1 MSSDINVSAED
12 VNGAPDPADSAVAHA
27 TTSDVVIVG
36 AGPGGLM
43 LACELG
49 LAGVRVTVLERNA
62 TRSRTSGGS
71 LLHARC
77 VETLQQRGIADR
89 FRDQNTPRWNRTHF
103 SLITID
109 LQDDLGDREYDLLVP
124 QWHTEEVLEERAREL
139 GVDIRLGHRVV
150 SVEQDGTGVTVGV
163 SSTAGEE
170 LVRAAYLVGCD
181 GVRSTVAGLAGFEF
195 EEFAPAYYGITADVA
210 SFEGNRD
217 TFTSGLYPTG
227 QIGVLPLEA
236 GKMRLMTVE
245 FDVPEL
251 DESAAVTAEE
261 VRASIRRVTG
271 SEPEFD
277 EPSWMERNGHA
288 TQLAREYRKGRVFL
302 LGDSAHAHP
311 PSSGNGMVTTIH
323 DATNLGWKLAATL
336 LGWAPADLLDTYH
349 QERHPVGRRACVR
362 AQAQVGAMHPI
373 DRVGPLR
380 EILAD
385 LIGFEDVRRYLVQF
399 VTEVRYPFQSPGG
412 TPGAEA
418 HPLLGARLPDVTVT
432 TTSGT
437 EKSVLDFLVAGHG
450 VVLDFTGDGLEFA
463 DLDARE
469 DRLTVVNA
477 EPTPLIDART
487 LLVRPDGHIAW
498 VDSDGSDREGLS
510 SAVKTWFG

>member
-1 MSSDINVSAED
+1 MSSGTNESAGEVSG
-12 VNGAPDPADSAVAHA
+12 VPDTAAVL
-27 TTSDVVIVG
+27 IVG

-49 LAGVRVTVLERNA
+49 LAGISVTVLERNT
-62 TRSRTSGGS
+62 TRSHTSGGS

-77 VETLQQRGIADR
+77 VETLRQRGIADR
-89 FRDQNTPRWNRTHF
+89 FFDQNTMRWNRTHF
-103 SLITID
+103 GLITID
-109 LQDDLGDREYDLLVP
+109 LVDELGESEYDLLVP

-139 GVDIRLGHRVV
+139 GVDIRLGHEVLG
-150 SVEQDGTGVTVGV
+150 VEQDEAGVTVEVRSAAGV
-163 SSTAGEE
+163 ER
-170 LVRAAYLVGCD
+170 LRAAYLVGCD
-181 GVRSTVAGLAGFEF
+181 GVRSTVARLAGFEF
-195 EEFAPAYYGITADVA
+195 EEFSPAYYGITADVA

-217 TFTSGLYPTG
+217 QFTSGLFPTG
-227 QIGVLPLEA
+227 QIGVLPLQA
-236 GKMRLMTVE
+236 GRIRLMTVE
-245 FDVPEL
+245 FAGRPV
-251 DESAAVTAEE
+251 DEDAPVTAEE

-271 SEPEFD
+271 TDPEFD
-277 EPSWMERNGHA
+277 EPTWMERNGHP
-288 TQLAREYRKGRVFL
+288 TQLAREYRDGRIFL

-336 LGWAPADLLDTYH
+336 NGWAPADLLDTYH

-385 LIGFEDVRRYLVQF
+385 LIGFEDVRRYLVQY
-399 VTEVRYPFQSPGG
+399 VTEVRYSFPFPGG
-412 TPGAEA
+412 AAGAEA
-418 HPLLGARLPDVTVT
+418 HPLLGARLPDVAVT
-432 TTSGT
+432 TASGT
-437 EKSVLDFLVAGHG
+437 EKNVLDFLAAGHG
-450 VVLDFTGDGLEFA
+450 VVLDFTGDGSESA
-463 DLDARE
+463 DLASRA
-469 DRLTVVNA
+469 DRLTVVHA
-477 EPTPLIDART
+477 EPTPLIDARM

-498 VDSDGSDREGLS
+498 VDSDGTDGEGLS